1 MTTTG
6 EFDME
11 EPSIIDISIAKMRSK
26 PLSQDELDAMF
37 SPKKKQGPRI
47 LPWATV
53 KAIKIG
59 GKDKLIPFIGIQGT
73 F

>member
-1 MTTTG
+1 
-6 EFDME
+6 ME
-11 EPSIIDISIAKMRSK
+11 KPSLIDVSIAKMRSK
-26 PLSQDELDAMF
+26 PLSQEELDAIF
-37 SPKKKQGPRI
+37 SPKRRQMPRI
-47 LPWATV
+47 MPWATI